1 MSWKHDKYDWIG
13 GYPFEFSSYDVLEK
27 YLQLCGFDLVS
38 GKVGNSAAC
47 HEMIFKKK
55 GHKNVWHC
63 WFCSAKQ
70 LLCLRG
76 I

>member
-1 MSWKHDKYDWIG
+1 MTAIKPLLLDKKGRGMSWKHDMYDWIG

-47 HEMIFKKK
+47 HEMIFKKTR
-55 GHKNVWHC
+55 
-63 WFCSAKQ
+63 A
-70 LLCLRG
+70 
-76 I
+76 